1 MLSYSNINYSINDIT
16 CDKYKNN
23 IFKHYCLQE
32 IQKINIKRDIKYN
45 NKKFKIKYSND
56 YYLTMI
62 LKLLNVYNAWEQLTN
77 DKMYIVNSKCH
88 YKTIYNKF
96 IYWSSNN
103 IFRSS
108 AYFRIMST
116 SF

>member
-16 CDKYKNN
+16 SDKYKNN

-62 LKLLNVYNAWEQLTN
+62 LKLLNVYIRYNLIYQILLYLST
-77 DKMYIVNSKCH
+77 
-88 YKTIYNKF
+88 YK
-96 IYWSSNN
+96 
-103 IFRSS
+103 
-108 AYFRIMST
+108 
-116 SF
+116 

>member
-16 CDKYKNN
+16 SDKYKNN

-77 DKMYIVNSKCH
+77 DKMYMEIEYSYLCSLFL
-88 YKTIYNKF
+88 F
-96 IYWSSNN
+96 IFYLFNM
-103 IFRSS
+103 FL
-108 AYFRIMST
+108 FL
-116 SF
+116 FLLLF